1 MRNII
6 SSAVV
11 LGALAMIPATTVAAE
26 SPTQTAGGEQ
36 QGPVAKL
43 SSEDQAAIG
52 HVKSV
57 SRAFRAISKL
67 AGPSVVSIEVT
78 PEQPVVRRQGGRMVP
93 QGMVPHGMVP
103 PGSDPRSK
111 SPYGV
116 PTGVGTGFIVAEEGY
131 VVTNNHVI
139 RSGGVFKVRLN
150 DGRVA
155 NAALVGSDQE
165 TDIAVLK
172 IDVDGLKA
180 IEFGDSDAA
189 EVGDWVIAL
198 GSPFGLKDSV
208 TAGIISARGRE
219 VGLSPL
225 ESYLQTDATIN
236 PGNSGGPLVDMD
248 GRVVGINTA
257 IESRSGGSDGISFAI
272 PSNMAKSV
280 VESIIAGSAPSRG
293 FLGIQMQP
301 LDARIAAQVGFN
313 GQGVLVNQVVPGGA
327 AANAGMQAGD
337 IVVKVNGEETSNP
350 QRVMRA
356 VRLCAPGVAVP
367 IEVIRG
373 GAAVSLT
380 ATLGDASKHMVRA
393 AP

>member
-6 SSAVV
+6 SSVVV
-11 LGALAMIPATTVAAE
+11 LGALAMIPAITVAAE
-26 SPTQTAGGEQ
+26 TPTPVGGGQ
-36 QGPVAKL
+36 LRGPVATL
-43 SSEDQAAIG
+43 STEDQAAIG
-52 HVKSV
+52 HAKSI

-67 AGPSVVSIEVT
+67 AGPSVVSIEVN
-78 PEQPVVRRQGGRMVP
+78 PEQIIVRRQGGRMAPQGMVP
-93 QGMVPHGMVP
+93 QGMVPHGAPM
-103 PGSDPRSK
+103 
-111 SPYGV
+111 
-116 PTGVGTGFIVAEEGY
+116 GVGTGFIVAEEGY

-139 RSGGVFKVRLN
+139 RSGGAFKVRLN

-172 IDVDGLKA
+172 IDVGGLSP

-272 PSNMAKSV
+272 PSNMAKGV

-301 LDARIAAQVGFN
+301 LDVRTAAQVGFN

-327 AANAGMQAGD
+327 AANAGVQVGD
-337 IVVKVNGEETSNP
+337 IVIKVNGEETINP

-367 IEVIRG
+367 IEVIRAG
-373 GAAVSLT
+373 NVLSLT

>member
-11 LGALAMIPATTVAAE
+11 LGALAMTPAITVAAE
-26 SPTQTAGGEQ
+26 PPTPTGGGEQ

-52 HVKSV
+52 HAKSV

-78 PEQPVVRRQGGRMVP
+78 TEQPVVRRQGGRMVP
-93 QGMVPHGMVP
+93 QQMVPHGMVP
-103 PGSDPRSK
+103 PGMDPRSMNPHG
-111 SPYGV
+111 SPMGV
-116 PTGVGTGFIVAEEGY
+116 PMGVGTGFIVAEEGY

-155 NAALVGSDQE
+155 SAALVGSDQE

-172 IDVDGLKA
+172 IDVAGLTA

-301 LDARIAAQVGFN
+301 LDARTAAQVGFN
-313 GQGVLVNQVVPGGA
+313 GQ
-327 AANAGMQAGD
+327 
-337 IVVKVNGEETSNP
+337 
-350 QRVMRA
+350 
-356 VRLCAPGVAVP
+356 
-367 IEVIRG
+367 
-373 GAAVSLT
+373 
-380 ATLGDASKHMVRA
+380 
-393 AP
+393 